1 MPQAVVACAALEDL
15 TAFVRKVL
23 CERDSLDPEQTPLFR
38 TPLRRGGR
46 TCGTVFHVE
55 GPRLLRTSAVW
66 SADEDRVVF
75 YDSTGLR
82 FHEVDLSESPVAA
95 AGP

>member
-1 MPQAVVACAALEDL
+1 
-15 TAFVRKVL
+15 
-23 CERDSLDPEQTPLFR
+23 
-38 TPLRRGGR
+38 
-46 TCGTVFHVE
+46 
-55 GPRLLRTSAVW
+55 VW

-95 AGP
+95 AGN